1 MDNQTYDARLLE
13 LQQSANEF
21 GRTLLAWRR
30 QNSWTQYTIGKWAKY
45 ADFRFPSFGN
55 LSAFEHGKN
64 LHLRPI
70 TFIQF
75 AEVNDRLAFIGTQDL
90 LSIKDKDLRQ
100 VIKKSK
106 PIETFAQGAWSEQHF
121 FLHFIGKLPRPAELE
136 NFLVEKPP
144 EVFAGSKEQ
153 AFMSLSPKRFSLNE
167 NLILT
172 PEKMTNDE
180 KMAVHF
186 LCTKHN
192 YKLGEVKWH

>member
-13 LQQSANEF
+13 LQQSASEF
-21 GRTLLAWRR
+21 GKTLLAWRR

-75 AEVNDRLAFIGTQDL
+75 AELNARLASIEKQDL
-90 LSIKDKDLRQ
+90 LKIKDKDLRQ
-100 VIKKSK
+100 AIGKSK
-106 PIETFAQGAWSEQHF
+106 PIESFVTGAWSEQHF
-121 FLHFIGKLPRPAELE
+121 FLHFIGGLPRPAELE
-136 NFLVEKPP
+136 DFLAEKLP
-144 EVFAGSKEQ
+144 EVFAGSKEE

-167 NLILT
+167 NFILT
-172 PEKMTNDE
+172 PAKMTKNE
-180 KMAVHF
+180 QMAVHF
-186 LCTKHN
+186 LCTKHG
-192 YKLGEVKWH
+192 YRLGEVKWH